1 MPIWCSNYTT
11 FKGSKENI
19 EALNNAINKAI
30 ERETADKQAQT
41 IHSQEVQDGYFFD
54 LYNNGIEH
62 EELTI
67 FYETRWSPNLDDLAL
82 LCKEYGVDA
91 DTEFNEDGCQVYG
104 TAKVY
109 SDGTYTDEYVEQ
121 EFYNL
126 IDYDEETN
134 LYIYDGVG
142 YEIMHEI
149 IEDHYSTWKEKNL

>member
-1 MPIWCSNYTT
+1 MPNWCSNYTT

-30 ERETADKQAQT
+30 ERETADKQGQA
-41 IHSQEVQDGYFFD
+41 IHSSEVKDGYFFD

-67 FYETRWSPNLDDLAL
+67 FYETRWSPNLDDLAV

-91 DTEFNEDGCQVYG
+91 ETEFNESGCQVHG

-121 EFYNL
+121 EFL
-126 IDYDEETN
+126 DSIEWDEETN

-142 YEIMHEI
+142 YEVMHEI

>member
-1 MPIWCSNYTT
+1 MPNWCSNYTT

-67 FYETRWSPNLDDLAL
+67 FYETRWSPNLEDLAL

-104 TAKVY
+104 MAKVY

-149 IEDHYSTWKEKNL
+149 IEDHYSTWKEK